1 MAEQE
6 IIKHTKNA
14 YKIWHS
20 KEHNIWHKIKE
31 FLIEIFI
38 IVFAVTVSIWLHN
51 WSEHHNEQVQVK
63 DFLADLKDDL
73 RKDSQTIS
81 REYAHLDDAT
91 KQFVF
96 LQGIT
101 AKQIDSFA
109 TLHQTIQINTDRIFR
124 EAFQANY
131 EGFKSSGKI
140 ALIENKKLKKLL
152 LEYNQETL
160 QNLKEQEGVY
170 NEQMMKTTDYATGNI
185 EKSDK
190 ELLLNPRFT
199 VLLRLDVQ
207 WSIML
212 KRQYSEALK
221 KIKELEAEIDKALK
235 E

>member
-20 KEHNIWHKIKE
+20 KEHSIWHKLKE
-31 FLIEIFI
+31 FMIEIFI

-51 WSEHHNEQVQVK
+51 WSEHHNEQAQVK
-63 DFLADLKDDL
+63 DFLTDLKEDL
-73 RKDSQTIS
+73 RKDSETIVKV
-81 REYAHLDDAT
+81 HGNLDIAT
-91 KQFVF
+91 RQFVF

-101 AKQIDSFA
+101 ARQIDSFA
-109 TLHQTIQINTDRIFR
+109 NANKSIQLNTDRIFR

-160 QNLKEQEGVY
+160 QNLKEQEAVY
-170 NEQMMKTTDYATGNI
+170 NEQMIKTTDYATGNI

-199 VLLRLDVQ
+199 VLLRLNVQ
-207 WSIML
+207 WAVTL
-212 KRQYSEALK
+212 KKQYEEALK
-221 KIKELEAEIDKALK
+221 RIDMLMKEIDK
-235 E
+235 EVSG